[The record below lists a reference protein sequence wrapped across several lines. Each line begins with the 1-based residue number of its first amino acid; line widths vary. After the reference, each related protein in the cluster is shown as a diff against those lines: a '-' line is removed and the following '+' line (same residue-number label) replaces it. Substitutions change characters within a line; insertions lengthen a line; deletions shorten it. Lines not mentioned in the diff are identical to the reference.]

1 MAAQETTSAPATTL
15 AIDPTLDLRLLR
27 LRSRPD
33 AEDPAMIALELALAG
48 RTHDAIEVVDEA
60 LARDPEDV
68 DLLLGCGLAAMGAG
82 QLAFAQIV
90 LTRAA
95 LADRGWTEP
104 LRHLAR
110 VLERRGRGD
119 RALQVA
125 RHAVAAGDRDPG
137 LVAKVLADD
146 ARRAL
151 DARLRAF
158 RQDPDLDE
166 PSLLAQALAAQDRWD
181 DALAI
186 VLEAIAGD
194 DDADLRVIEARA
206 RTVRGEHDEA
216 ERALARALE
225 LAPAWAEPA
234 RMLADRQLDRGAML
248 PALATI
254 ERAIVASPEDASL
267 GASRDRILE
276 AMAHAGVTRPGVA
289 DAQLDTLL
297 GELDRIDPIGDDTRA
312 GFVRGEDTLLDIPT
326 EPARRRTG
334 WLPTI
339 ARSLFGR
346 ARSSDLAPAAR
357 PPVARA

>member
-1 MAAQETTSAPATTL
+1 MAAQETTSEHA

-33 AEDPAMIALELALAG
+33 AEDPAMIALELARAG
-48 RTHDAIEVVDEA
+48 RADDAIEVVDEA

-82 QLAFAQIV
+82 QLAFAQLV

-95 LADRGWTEP
+95 MADRSWTEP
-104 LRHLAR
+104 MRHLVV
-110 VLERRGRGD
+110 VLERRGRAD

-125 RHAVAAGDRDPG
+125 RHAVAAGERDPG
-137 LVAKVLADD
+137 LIARVLADD

-151 DARLRAF
+151 DARVRAY
-158 RQDPDLDE
+158 REDPDRDE
-166 PSLLAQALAAQDRWD
+166 PSLLAQELAAQGRWD
-181 DALAI
+181 DALSIALSAI
-186 VLEAIAGD
+186 ESE

-206 RTVRGEHDEA
+206 RTVRGEHDQA
-216 ERALARALE
+216 ERALERAIE
-225 LAPAWAEPA
+225 LAPSWAEPA
-234 RMLADRQLDRGAML
+234 RMLADHRFEQGAML

-254 ERAIVASPEDASL
+254 ERILAVHPEDASL

-276 AMAHAGVTRPGVA
+276 AMARAGIARPGVA
-289 DAQLDTLL
+289 DAQLDALL

-312 GFVRGEDTLLDIPT
+312 GFARGEDTLRDVPT
-326 EPARRRTG
+326 ELTRRRTG

-339 ARSLFGR
+339 ARSLFGG
-346 ARSSDLAPAAR
+346 AR
-357 PPVARA
+357 PSERAATARKVVARA